1 MDGKIFKRL
10 RQEKGLT
17 QKELAKKLGLTQAMI
32 SSIESGS
39 KGASNDVELKIAN
52 FFGVTIDYL
61 RGLTDKKEHITIEGK
76 VDMLLK
82 HLIDSG
88 IIEDADNIDEDT
100 QDLIMAMIRKEIKAI
115 KEGK

>member
-1 MDGKIFKRL
+1 MDGNIFKKL

-17 QKELAKKLGLTQAMI
+17 QKEISNKLGLTQAMI
-32 SSIESGS
+32 SSIEKNK
-39 KGASNDVELKIAN
+39 KGVSNEVELNIAN
-52 FFGVTIDYL
+52 FFNVTIEYL
-61 RGLTDKKEHITIEGK
+61 RGLTVERQHITIEGK

-82 HLIDSG
+82 HLVDNG
-88 IIEDADNIDEDT
+88 IISDADNIDEDT

>member
-1 MDGKIFKRL
+1 MNGNIFKKL

-17 QKELAKKLGLTQAMI
+17 QKELAKKLNLTQAMI
-32 SSIESGS
+32 SSIEKNK
-39 KGASNDVELKIAN
+39 KGVSNDVELNIAN
-52 FFGVTIDYL
+52 FFNVTIEYL
-61 RGLTDKKEHITIEGK
+61 RGLTEKKEHITIEGK

-82 HLIDSG
+82 HLVDTC

-100 QDLIMAMIRKEIKAI
+100 QEMIMAMIRKEIKAI

>member
-1 MDGKIFKRL
+1 MNGNIFKKL

-17 QKELAKKLGLTQAMI
+17 QKELAKKLNLTQAMI
-32 SSIESGS
+32 SSIEKNK
-39 KGASNDVELKIAN
+39 KGVSNDVELNIAN
-52 FFGVTIDYL
+52 FFNVTIEYL
-61 RGLTDKKEHITIEGK
+61 RGLTEKREHITIEGK

-82 HLIDSG
+82 HLVDTG

-100 QDLIMAMIRKEIKAI
+100 QEMIMAMIRKEIKAI